1 MLESMHA
8 IFHLMETLKKLKRSW
23 THENNFTV
31 RIQKHKKVILYSYFP
46 LFFCLPN
53 DIQVYSF
60 FHYFA
65 AKFFRLE
72 NGTSSIAFYYVE
84 GKLDLWTFGCKDW
97 LSNF

>member
-46 LFFCLPN
+46 LFFVSQMTYKFIL
-53 DIQVYSF
+53 SF
-60 FHYFA
+60 IILQLSSSGWKTERLLSPSIMWKA
-65 AKFFRLE
+65 NWICGPLDAK
-72 NGTSSIAFYYVE
+72 I
-84 GKLDLWTFGCKDW
+84 D
-97 LSNF
+97 